1 MSRVGR
7 YAFIHAKLRARL
19 SKMLSPE
26 QEKALSEAASLNEGL
41 HLLKGTEY
49 QEIAGI
55 YEATG
60 DLKMCEL
67 ELKKKEIAAVQELR
81 KYLKDELAGFI
92 DALLLFYE
100 TEKLKN
106 LFRLW
111 FDRNVRGRDIRFY
124 TGYLIHDR
132 ILYDIPT
139 DGIINADNPAE
150 AASLLTG
157 TPFREPVEQKLSEAA
172 RKGSLFLLEIDLD
185 RIYYR
190 ELFKAVD
197 RLPKTDREIALK
209 LYSAEVD
216 LENMNRLL
224 RFRNFYGY
232 TYRETRPY
240 LLPYGEG
247 TVYRHS
253 AEERGG
259 TNSRKE
265 EQDLYVTVLEDYG
278 ISPGPVNSNTE
289 TGENRLELLNGLM
302 EQVLDREVQ
311 KILYG
316 YPFTIGIILAYI
328 IRKKKEINRVMGI
341 LNTLNYKPS

>member
-1 MSRVGR
+1 MNRVGR

-19 SKMLSPE
+19 SKMLSSE
-26 QEKALSEAASLNEGL
+26 KEKALSEAASLNEGL

-49 QEIAGI
+49 EEIARI
-55 YEATG
+55 YESTG

-67 ELKKKEIAAVQELR
+67 ELRKKEITTLQEIR
-81 KYLKDELAGFI
+81 KNLKEELADFI
-92 DALLLFYE
+92 DALLLYYE
-100 TEKLKN
+100 TDKVKN

-111 FDRNVRGRDIRFY
+111 FDRKVRGRDIRFY

-132 ILYDIPT
+132 ILYSIPA
-139 DGIINADNPAE
+139 DGIINADSPAE
-150 AASLLTG
+150 TVSLLEG
-157 TPFREPVEQKLSEAA
+157 TPFREPGEQKLSTSV
-172 RKGSLFLLEIDLD
+172 RGGSLFLFETELD

-190 ELFKAVD
+190 ELFTAID
-197 RLPKTDREIALK
+197 RLPKKDRGIALK

-216 LENMNRLL
+216 LENINRII
-224 RFRNFYGY
+224 RFSNFYGY
-232 TYRETRPY
+232 TYQETRPY

-247 TVYRHS
+247 TVYRNS
-253 AEERGG
+253 AAGSGE
-259 TNSRKE
+259 TDSREKE
-265 EQDLYVTVLEDYG
+265 QELYSSVLEDYG
-278 ISPGPVNSNTE
+278 IALDSADNAAWSRD
-289 TGENRLELLNGLM
+289 NRLELLNGMM

-341 LNTLNYKPS
+341 LNTLNYKTS